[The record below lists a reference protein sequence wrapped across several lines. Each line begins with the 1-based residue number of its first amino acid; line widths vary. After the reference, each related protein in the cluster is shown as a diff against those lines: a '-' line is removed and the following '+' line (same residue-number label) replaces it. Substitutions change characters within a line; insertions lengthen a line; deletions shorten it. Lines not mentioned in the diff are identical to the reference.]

1 MIQLFNDEC
10 LHKLD
15 ELLKNNIK
23 VNSIICDIPY
33 GTTSCAWDEVIP
45 LNDMWSL
52 LNQIVDANAPI
63 VLFSSQPFTSK
74 LIVSNIDNYR
84 EELIW
89 IKNKS
94 ASGLAAK
101 QKHLKVHENI
111 IVFSNSSKYTY
122 NPQKWYVDEDFVIK
136 RKTLEIAEETNRI
149 TNTKKTGRI
158 RQVDDGS
165 RQPISCIAYKVPYS
179 PKKNSK
185 TKNGDYRVHP
195 TQKPLLLMEYLVK
208 TFSNENDTVLDFT
221 MGSGTTGIACKKLN
235 RNFIGIERD
244 KEYFEIARERIENV
258 STSD

>member
-1 MIQLFNDEC
+1 M
-10 LHKLD
+10 
-15 ELLKNNIK
+15 
-23 VNSIICDIPY
+23 
-33 GTTSCAWDEVIP
+33 
-45 LNDMWSL
+45 
-52 LNQIVDANAPI
+52 
-63 VLFSSQPFTSK
+63 
-74 LIVSNIDNYR
+74 
-84 EELIW
+84 
-89 IKNKS
+89 
-94 ASGLAAK
+94 
-101 QKHLKVHENI
+101 HENI

-221 MGSGTTGIACKKLN
+221 MGSGTTGVACKKLN